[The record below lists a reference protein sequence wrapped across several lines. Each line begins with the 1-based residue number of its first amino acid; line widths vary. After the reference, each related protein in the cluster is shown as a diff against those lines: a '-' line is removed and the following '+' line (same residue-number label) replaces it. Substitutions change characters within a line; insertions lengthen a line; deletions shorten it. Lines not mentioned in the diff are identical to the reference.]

1 MKLNEI
7 DFNKL
12 DDNDLK
18 QLGLKFKIINEI
30 EANQLPRNEL
40 LFKIKSFIILKIKK
54 KQENLS
60 RRRNSAPNVL
70 NPPTSKMGLQRTMS
84 HPITTV
90 EKVEAATAHNVNE
103 IKNNNQTEIKNEL
116 KSLDPKYDMMG
127 MYPAVKRLVAIGD
140 LHGDLI
146 ATVKV
151 LKLAE
156 VIRQDADP
164 NNIDGIKWCGG
175 DTWVVQLG
183 DQIDRCRPDEWKQ
196 NCIVDFDDVVEDE
209 GNNMAIFKLFLRLD
223 VEARKEGGAVIGLL
237 GNHEL
242 MNVDKDFRYVSP
254 QEFLE
259 FVPQNER
266 NNKYT
271 DDGYPMGYYHRTKA
285 FERGGNISK
294 IYATKKKS
302 IVTIGSYLFVHG
314 GLSHQLCNKY
324 NIADIN
330 NVVSKWLLKEDNDTE
345 SKIFNEVFRDDDDMS
360 PFWCRIFAE
369 DDGEGENTEENFN
382 KLLEIVNQRN
392 NLLNPIKGMVIA
404 HTPQFMDGKY
414 LNSTYND
421 KLWRIDVGMSR
432 AFGSLD
438 NMGENKLREPQLL
451 IIHNDNQF
459 EKRRM
464 PHNCDRYP
472 SSNMGGKVD
481 INNQNLPF

>member
-60 RRRNSAPNVL
+60 RRRHSAPNIL

-84 HPITTV
+84 QPITTV

-223 VEARKEGGAVIGLL
+223 VEARKDGGAVIGLL

-314 GLSHQLCNKY
+314 GLSHQL
-324 NIADIN
+324 
-330 NVVSKWLLKEDNDTE
+330 
-345 SKIFNEVFRDDDDMS
+345 
-360 PFWCRIFAE
+360 
-369 DDGEGENTEENFN
+369 
-382 KLLEIVNQRN
+382 
-392 NLLNPIKGMVIA
+392 
-404 HTPQFMDGKY
+404 
-414 LNSTYND
+414 
-421 KLWRIDVGMSR
+421 
-432 AFGSLD
+432 
-438 NMGENKLREPQLL
+438 
-451 IIHNDNQF
+451 
-459 EKRRM
+459 
-464 PHNCDRYP
+464 
-472 SSNMGGKVD
+472 
-481 INNQNLPF
+481 